1 MGISGLL
8 NNELVIVGGF
18 RYWVSFRVKG
28 IFGEFGPYLSQNLQR
43 LDSYSR
49 TFSINLLGLQLL
61 LNRSPDR
68 FHLGQGLAG
77 VILTP
82 LPDASR
88 LLIRRCSSQFDNLF
102 GLLLGFCFYGFGVG
116 IGFLPRSGCLL
127 LDTLRVILGLGYYGF
142 GVSVG
147 CLFNRGGMLLRLFR
161 LLLSLRL
168 DCFSISV
175 GFL

>member
-1 MGISGLL
+1 MGQFPGKGNIRR
-8 NNELVIVGGF
+8 V
-18 RYWVSFRVKG
+18 WPVSV
-28 IFGEFGPYLSQNLQR
+28 QNLQR

-88 LLIRRCSSQFDNLF
+88 LLIRSCSSQFDNLF

-147 CLFNRGGMLLRLFR
+147 FLFNRGGMLLRLFPPAPEPPT
-161 LLLSLRL
+161 
-168 DCFSISV
+168 
-175 GFL
+175 